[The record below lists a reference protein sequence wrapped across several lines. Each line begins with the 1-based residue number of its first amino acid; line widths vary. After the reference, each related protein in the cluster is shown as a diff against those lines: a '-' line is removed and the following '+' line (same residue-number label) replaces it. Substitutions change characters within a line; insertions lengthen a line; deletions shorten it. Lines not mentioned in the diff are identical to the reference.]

1 MGVTLSSFPLP
12 QDTQKSELLICVKA
26 LGNGTF
32 YCLHPWKIVISVQIL
47 SASSNESKYS
57 WLVTSMF
64 WNVARC
70 THRGT
75 GGRRGWLYVKV
86 LKSPIVQENCSKVLL
101 KVFCRAQSSRSAKLT
116 NGLTAVLQSSRVRSN
131 STRLLPD
138 KDTKKASL
146 VKWSRLK
153 YTTYLTGFPY
163 KILFTSSSSFG
174 GRCFSKQ
181 LSRLVNS
188 AAMLN

>member
-1 MGVTLSSFPLP
+1 MERDNSTGLIGVTLSSIPLP
-12 QDTQKSELLICVKA
+12 QDTQKSELLIFVKA
-26 LGNGTF
+26 LRKWN
-32 YCLHPWKIVISVQIL
+32 LSLSSLWKIVISVQIL
-47 SASSNESKYS
+47 SASSNESKCS

-75 GGRRGWLYVKV
+75 GGRRGRLHVKV

-116 NGLTAVLQSSRVRSN
+116 NGLTAVLQSSRVRST

-146 VKWSRLK
+146 VK
-153 YTTYLTGFPY
+153 
-163 KILFTSSSSFG
+163 
-174 GRCFSKQ
+174 
-181 LSRLVNS
+181 
-188 AAMLN
+188 

>member
-1 MGVTLSSFPLP
+1 MERDNSTGLIGVTLSSFPLP
-12 QDTQKSELLICVKA
+12 QDTQKSGLLICVKA

-47 SASSNESKYS
+47 SASSNKSKCS

-70 THRGT
+70 TDHAPWDR
-75 GGRRGWLYVKV
+75 GRRGRLHVKV

-116 NGLTAVLQSSRVRSN
+116 NGLTAVLQSSRVRST

-146 VKWSRLK
+146 VK
-153 YTTYLTGFPY
+153 
-163 KILFTSSSSFG
+163 
-174 GRCFSKQ
+174 
-181 LSRLVNS
+181 
-188 AAMLN
+188 